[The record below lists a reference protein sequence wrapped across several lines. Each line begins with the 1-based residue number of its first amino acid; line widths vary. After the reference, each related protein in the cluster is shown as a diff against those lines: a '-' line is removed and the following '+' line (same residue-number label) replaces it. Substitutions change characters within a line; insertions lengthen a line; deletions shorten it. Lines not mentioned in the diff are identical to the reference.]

1 MFQTTSL
8 DYEKYIKLLS
18 EMISHT
24 EKLQNNPPNLIP
36 QEELIAD
43 IVTRELKDCPN
54 ISIKRF
60 EYVQKRPNLVIKY
73 ENYQNEDH
81 NNINRKSMG
90 FIGSH
95 MDVVPAELSEWD
107 HPPFSLTIDDTDP
120 DILWGRGTTDCLGHV
135 AMLTILLKSLSV
147 NCVKLDYILGV
158 VFIADE
164 ENGDDPTIGITH
176 LAADGELDFLK
187 SGPVYW
193 VDSSDIFPTV
203 GSGTGMGWE
212 LTVTG
217 KRGHSG
223 IPFNAINPV
232 VFAMSATLGM
242 MEEFNLHFPALPI
255 EKEYKYQC
263 SSNIKPTQL
272 KETTGSINQITSSVT
287 VLGDVRATPFYDW
300 KKIRST
306 MNNYIDSLNIDPMRL
321 PSFHENFPYKLDDGS
336 RVRFDLKW
344 LKEPYIGVACDM
356 KSIGFK
362 MLSDATMKVHG
373 SMDFTSCCGS
383 LPLISTLN
391 DMGFDMQIIGYGVDK
406 AYHANNEFCKFS
418 WMKEGY
424 DIIKLIICMYSD

>member
-1 MFQTTSL
+1 MFQNSSL
-8 DYEKYIKLLS
+8 NYEEYVKLLS

-24 EKLQNNPPNLIP
+24 EKLQNNPPSQIP
-36 QEELIAD
+36 QEGLIAD
-43 IVTRELKDCPN
+43 IVTRELKDCSN
-54 ISIKRF
+54 ISVKRF
-60 EYVQKRPNLVIKY
+60 EYIQRRPNLVIKY
-73 ENYQNEDH
+73 ENFRDDNK
-81 NNINRKSMG
+81 NSKSIG

-95 MDVVPAELSEWD
+95 MDVVPAELSEWN
-107 HPPFSLTIDDTDP
+107 HNPFILTIDEKNP

-135 AMLTILLKSLSV
+135 AMLTMLLKSLSM
-147 NCVKLDYILGV
+147 NDVKLDYTLGV

-176 LAADGELDFLK
+176 LAQNRELEFLK
-187 SGPVYW
+187 NGPVYW

-232 VFAMSATLGM
+232 IFAMSATTGM
-242 MEEFNLHFPALPI
+242 MEEFKLHFPALPI

-272 KETTGSINQITSSVT
+272 KETSGSINQITSCAT
-287 VLGDVRATPFYDW
+287 IQGDVRATPFHDW
-300 KKIRST
+300 KKIRSI
-306 MNNYIDSLNIDPMRL
+306 MNTYIESLNEDPTKL

-336 RVRFDLKW
+336 KVRFELKW

-383 LPLISTLN
+383 LPLISTLK
-391 DMGFDMQIIGYGVDK
+391 DMGFDIQIIGYGVDE

-424 DIIKLIICMYSD
+424 DILKLIISSYSN